1 MNYYRLDLVGIKAN
15 AQKDGELPKF
25 ARLMLGS
32 SISGWQVEAD
42 MDWSVLKELALMLRK
57 VIKEYEA
64 ETAMPVQINPKSYTT
79 IGVHPED
86 W

>member
-1 MNYYRLDLVGIKAN
+1 MNYQRLDLVGIKATD
-15 AQKDGELPKF
+15 QKTGEMPKF
-25 ARLMLGS
+25 ARLMLGNS
-32 SISGWQVEAD
+32 MSGWQVEAD

-64 ETAMPVQINPKSYTT
+64 QSGQPVLINPKSYTT